1 MKMEPNQSPPK
12 PSCPECDKTF
22 SDNYSVKR
30 HMQVHMKATTGMSP
44 KRCPECDKTFSDN
57 YGVKRHMQVHGKNTD
72 VPPVNTSI
80 PVACKV
86 CDKVFNSTKNMSR
99 HLKTH
104 KDETGK
110 NEGRI
115 NIGENSV
122 MGENQDLVSET
133 PLVISLSD
141 NDDVNGVTLGHDKIE
156 SENRLSNYTSTAVSL
171 CKSCSQC
178 GKELRDKWALRR
190 HMAMHLYSDGV
201 RVQEASGK
209 ESPPKENLDELF
221 DPRSIDDE
229 IEFLQEE
236 AKKYRQTGE
245 EDVKRQYDQS
255 KAKQSTQ
262 NWQLPTQ
269 NTCEVFLQPEN
280 HFLSGLPSMP
290 GFHPP
295 WNMGQ
300 KVQTFQDQNDQQ
312 EKLASI
318 YRAQAP
324 AFFATPTQNIFDPTQ
339 KQTQNLHIL
348 PYPGYNFQYLPVPAI
363 KSRHVPIAILPPI
376 AMPTANGMTP
386 PIAKSPPA
394 THPSN
399 LQPRVE
405 KQESHEFDQ
414 MQEQKDSQTGAKLFG
429 RNSSVCH
436 VCDKKFQSNYNVKRH
451 LKTHSN
457 EDISCPKCGNRFK
470 TTEYLTKHSKNC
482 TISKFPQNTQYAKN
496 SVHDGVPKSMTAP
509 QFDLEVLSENTSNVL
524 SVAENSPSPPSLSV
538 ALQHDILEKF
548 AHVDKI
554 VYELQ
559 QLAY

>member
-1 MKMEPNQSPPK
+1 MKMEPNESPQK

-30 HMQVHMKATTGMSP
+30 HMQVHMKAAMGISP

-57 YGVKRHMQVHGKNTD
+57 YGVKRHMQVHRKNTD
-72 VPPVNTSI
+72 ETTPP

-110 NEGRI
+110 NDGRI
-115 NIGENSV
+115 DVGENSV
-122 MGENQDLVSET
+122 MGENRDVVTEP

-141 NDDVNGVTLGHDKIE
+141 NDDDDNGVALGRGEVESDK
-156 SENRLSNYTSTAVSL
+156 LSNYTNTAVSL

-201 RVQEASGK
+201 RVQEASSK
-209 ESPPKENLDELF
+209 ESPPKANGSDVTATLDELF

-229 IEFLQEE
+229 IEFLQQE

-245 EDVKRQYDQS
+245 EDKKVQDDQS
-255 KAKQSTQ
+255 ESKQLTP

-269 NTCEVFLQPEN
+269 NTCEVFVQPEN
-280 HFLSGLPSMP
+280 HFLSGLHSTP
-290 GFHPP
+290 GFHPPP

-300 KVQTFQDQNDQQ
+300 MQNMQ
-312 EKLASI
+312 
-318 YRAQAP
+318 
-324 AFFATPTQNIFDPTQ
+324 
-339 KQTQNLHIL
+339 IL
-348 PYPGYNFQYLPVPAI
+348 PYPGYNFQFMSVPAM
-363 KSRHVPIAILPPI
+363 KSHDIPNAMQPPIAMALPIAMQPPIAMLPPI
-376 AMPTANGMTP
+376 AMQP
-386 PIAKSPPA
+386 PMAMAHPA
-394 THPSN
+394 AAHTSN

-405 KQESHEFDQ
+405 KQESHAFEQ
-414 MQEQKDSQTGAKLFG
+414 MQEPKKNQADVYDRRGNT
-429 RNSSVCH
+429 SVCH
-436 VCDKKFQSNYNVKRH
+436 LCDKKFQSNYNLKRH

-457 EDISCPKCGNRFK
+457 EDISCPGCGNRFK

-482 TISKFPQNTQYAKN
+482 TMYKILQNTQYAKN
-496 SVHDGVPKSMTAP
+496 SVQDGIPKSTAKL

-524 SVAENSPSPPSLSV
+524 SVAEILPSPPSCPPLSL
-538 ALQHDILEKF
+538 ALQQDVLEKF
-548 AHVDKI
+548 TQVDKI
-554 VYELQ
+554 VHELQ